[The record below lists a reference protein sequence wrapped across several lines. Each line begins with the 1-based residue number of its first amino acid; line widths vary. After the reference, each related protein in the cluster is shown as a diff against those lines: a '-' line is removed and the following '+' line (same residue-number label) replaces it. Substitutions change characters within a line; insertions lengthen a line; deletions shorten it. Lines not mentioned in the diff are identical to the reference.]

1 MKQYL
6 QKRKKMDSKFF
17 IEIGVSDFNTLEQLL
32 NNGWKGL
39 MVEPYDLVY
48 NRLPNHPNLT
58 KEKVAIDTKNG
69 FADFWIVEDVDIW
82 QNSQEVVG
90 MSCLV
95 DSPGAL
101 HEPVYEGRKKTLQVQ
116 TIRLDS
122 LLEKHRVSRIDLLK
136 IDAEGKDVEI
146 LLDYSFIIKPNVI
159 KFEHI
164 HYSGKEYNASA
175 VGFDQLTMTK
185 KYNFLLEKLKSIGY
199 IIWEENNDVYCVL

>member
-1 MKQYL
+1 MNN
-6 QKRKKMDSKFF
+6 KFF

-32 NNGWKGL
+32 SNGWKGL

-48 NRLPNHPNLT
+48 NKLPNHPNLT

-69 FADFWIVEDVDIW
+69 FADFWVVEDVDIW
-82 QNSQEVVG
+82 QNSHEVVG

-95 DSPGAL
+95 DGPGAL

-116 TIRLDS
+116 TMRLDS

-146 LLDYSFIIKPNVI
+146 LSDYSFIVKPNVI

-164 HYSGKEYNASA
+164 HYSGKEYDASA
-175 VGFDQLTMTK
+175 CGFDQVGMTE
-185 KYNFLLEKLKSIGY
+185 KYNSLLEKLRKIGY
-199 IIWEENNDVYCVL
+199 IVWEENNDVYCVL